1 MAHWR
6 ESTWATSR
14 FDARR
19 NASGRL
25 VAPERRISSC
35 VMTWMAEAVSDNFSG
50 RFDTEV
56 TSMSISSS
64 TLNFFNALGGGRAS
78 CVWAEASSAK
88 MTRPKA
94 TNVDLE
100 DQARQKSC
108 LSVKL

>member
-1 MAHWR
+1 MAHWS

-14 FDARR
+14 FDTRR

-64 TLNFFNALGGGRAS
+64 TLNFFNALGDGRVS
-78 CVWAEASSAK
+78 CVWPMALLAK
-88 MTRPKA
+88 MNGPNAKSV
-94 TNVDLE
+94 NLE
-100 DQARQKSC
+100 DQARQKLC